1 MASGENIKIMKV
13 KDKTQKKIPLIVC
26 YLQLSRLNYRDLI
39 EILRE
44 EDPEG
49 LLVSK
54 DCYMQYT
61 GQVR

>member
-1 MASGENIKIMKV
+1 MAPSENIKIIKV
-13 KDKTQKKIPLIVC
+13 KDKTQKKIPLIVY
-26 YLQLSRLNYRDLI
+26 YLQPCRLNYRDLI

-49 LLVSK
+49 LLASK